1 MCTACVCLVRIDD
14 SADEEH
20 VVYADRIPRSF
31 LQLTVNL
38 VSGSTYD
45 RQVAMQMN

>member
-1 MCTACVCLVRIDD
+1 MCLVRVDD
-14 SADEEH
+14 SSDEEH
-20 VVYADRIPRSF
+20 VMYTDRIPRSF

-38 VSGSTYD
+38 VSGSTYG